1 MDTLFDTYEIE
12 GNEKISL
19 ESLYDKQK
27 EIDNM
32 RMAVYQKVLQRIHKR
47 IEYTSKA
54 KHNEQFV
61 FYIFPEYMVG
71 VPRYNVNHCIIY
83 CINRLE
89 KNGFVTKYTH
99 PNVLFISWKHY
110 IPSYKRDAIKKKYGM
125 DIDGFGKQIK
135 EIPKLT
141 KQSESANEKEKEKKK
156 DSLFRDIKSYKPQG
170 IYKNVY

>member
-1 MDTLFDTYEIE
+1 MDTLFDHYEVQ

-27 EIDNM
+27 EVDNM
-32 RMAVYQKVLQRIHKR
+32 RLTIYQKVLQRIHKK
-47 IEYTSKA
+47 IEFTSKT
-54 KHNEQFV
+54 KYNEQFL

-83 CINRLE
+83 CIDRLE

-110 IPSYKRDAIKKKYGM
+110 IPSYKRDVIKKKFGVQV
-125 DIDGFGKQIK
+125 DGFGKQVK
-135 EIPKLT
+135 EVKSLPGTNKD
-141 KQSESANEKEKEKKK
+141 KKEKEK
-156 DSLFRDIKSYKPQG
+156 SLFKDIKSYKPQG
-170 IYKNVY
+170 IYKHVM